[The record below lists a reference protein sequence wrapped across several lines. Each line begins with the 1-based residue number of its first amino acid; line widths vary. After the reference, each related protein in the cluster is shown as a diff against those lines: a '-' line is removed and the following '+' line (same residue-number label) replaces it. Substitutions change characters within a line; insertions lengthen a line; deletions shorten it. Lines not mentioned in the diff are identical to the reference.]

1 MNTSTIIPITELR
14 RRFGEI
20 TANLPF
26 IDRLI
31 LTKDGKPF
39 AILKSAPEVKRALLK
54 KTAGSLKNTEFED
67 ATFVKKM
74 LKKKS
79 RSRTISLE

>member
-1 MNTSTIIPITELR
+1 MNTIIPITELR

-20 TANLPF
+20 TANLAHV
-26 IDRLI
+26 DRLI

-39 AILKSAPEVKRALLK
+39 AILKAAPEVKRELLK
-54 KTAGSLKNTEFED
+54 KTAGAWKNTEMDNDKLWKE
-67 ATFVKKM
+67 V

-79 RSRTISLE
+79 RIKAVELE